1 MSATPN
7 LWATVQRLIDK
18 ALAGYCPHRVG
29 ELYISMT
36 DADPSKTWPGTS
48 WERITDCFLRAAD
61 DKHPAGTTG
70 GAWEHTQTYD
80 EAPPQG
86 WYLGYGIN
94 QTIGNPQEKFPA
106 WSWYFESGVLKQSEE
121 EKTML
126 AANPTNFRGAQS
138 SMDITN
144 KYTAAYMWRRTA

>member
-48 WERITDCFLRAAD
+48 WERIADCFLRAAD
-61 DKHPAGTTG
+61 DEHPAGTTG
-70 GAWEHTQTYD
+70 GSWNIVQTEQQVAPHTHVVVSSVDGRGVKAKTFGGELTNYAMD
-80 EAPPQG
+80 KIATSDD
-86 WYLGYGIN
+86 YGVI
-94 QTIGNPQEKFPA
+94 A
-106 WSWYFESGVLKQSEE
+106 
-121 EKTML
+121 
-126 AANPTNFRGAQS
+126 AANVGGQP
-138 SMDITN
+138 MDIEN
-144 KYTAAYMWRRTA
+144 KYTAANMWRRTA

>member
-48 WERITDCFLRAAD
+48 WKRITDCFLRAAD
-61 DKHPAGTTG
+61 NKHPAGSTG
-70 GAWEHTQTYD
+70 GAWDVIQKSEQVAPHTHIVANNVDGRGIKAKTYD
-80 EAPPQG
+80 G
-86 WYLGYGIN
+86 VVTNYGIN
-94 QTIGNPQEKFPA
+94 KIATSDDYNITA
-106 WSWYFESGVLKQSEE
+106 S
-121 EKTML
+121 
-126 AANPTNFRGAQS
+126 ANVGGQP
-138 SMDITN
+138 MDITN
-144 KYTAAYMWRRTA
+144 KYTAVYMWRRTA